1 MKLLAENAGEDG
13 NVVVANVRKKEQGV
27 GFNVLTGEYLDMIK
41 AGIIDP
47 AKVTRTAL
55 QNAVSV
61 ATMILTTEC
70 LITTL
75 PEKEEK
81 SSMPGRMPGGMNEY

>member
-1 MKLLAENAGEDG
+1 
-13 NVVVANVRKKEQGV
+13 
-27 GFNVLTGEYLDMIK
+27 MIK

-47 AKVTRTAL
+47 VKVTRSAL

-61 ATMILTTEC
+61 AAMILTTEC
-70 LITTL
+70 LITDL

-81 SSMPGRMPGGMNEY
+81 TSGMPPGGMGEM